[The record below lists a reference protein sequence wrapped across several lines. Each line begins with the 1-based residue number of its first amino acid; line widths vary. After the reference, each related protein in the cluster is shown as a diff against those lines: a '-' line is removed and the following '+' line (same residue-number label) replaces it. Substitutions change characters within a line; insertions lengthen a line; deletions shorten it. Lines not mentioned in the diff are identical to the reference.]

1 MFCLSWEPVS
11 EELNGVHG
19 GNQRV
24 HMVLR
29 KVATVTS
36 ARVSRHRVE
45 YASKAAYTRSL
56 PLRFTCPDSGANS
69 LVKSLI
75 LASLSQIYVIERT
88 RTYKV
93 DFPAPFD
100 PTIARRESRPTSKLT
115 RFKIIFA
122 GSYPNVTS
130 ESCSNGGEIFSVS
143 GKLYMICMR
152 PDITDVG
159 QKSHAPEALSFLCCR
174 WRELRKLCCSI
185 QIFKQLQVTH

>member
-1 MFCLSWEPVS
+1 MFRLSWEPVR
-11 EELNGVHG
+11 EELNGVHRR
-19 GNQRV
+19 NQRV

-29 KVATVTS
+29 KVATVMG
-36 ARVSRHRVE
+36 ARVSRRRVE
-45 YASKAAYTRSL
+45 YASKATYTRSL

-75 LASLSQIYVIERT
+75 LAFAQPILQYVIERT
-88 RTYKV
+88 KTYKV

-143 GKLYMICMR
+143 GKLYN
-152 PDITDVG
+152 DVHEAG
-159 QKSHAPEALSFLCCR
+159 QNRCR
-174 WRELRKLCCSI
+174 SKI
-185 QIFKQLQVTH
+185 